1 MPCMTKYVQD
11 FAKPRKHSGS
21 VSFLDDKTQ
30 NPMDA
35 SVFYLGGGLEACVVI
50 SLGEAQQSSSR
61 AMSECHWHFRKAG
74 AAQLELNVVLCME
87 RASSHDLTPNVR
99 MDGKLKDPSL

>member
-30 NPMDA
+30 NPMNA
-35 SVFYLGGGLEACVVI
+35 SALFGGGLEACVVI
-50 SLGEAQQSSSR
+50 SLGEAEQSSSR
-61 AMSECHWHFRKAG
+61 ARSECHWHFRNAG